1 MNNVVTAL
9 LRITALAG
17 GAAAGALLARWLD
30 EYMVAKSQQ
39 KTDVDKGR
47 YAQGLGPVGMDAPV
61 DTVNTIYTINT
72 IVGEDEAWDNEQ

>member
-1 MNNVVTAL
+1 MNNVAAAL

-30 EYMVAKSQQ
+30 EYMVARSQQ

-47 YAQGLGPVGMDAPV
+47 YAQGLGPIGMDAPA
-61 DTVNTIYTINT
+61 DTADNIYTINT
-72 IVGEDEAWDNEQ
+72 IVNEDEAWDNEQ